1 LARFIDEL
9 KRTHRCGD
17 LRAADEGKEVVLFG
31 WVASYRDHGGC
42 VFIDLRDREGVTQ
55 IVFDKSAVILFEKKH
70 VEKNDANVAA
80 AEQAYE
86 QASSARSEWVIG
98 IRGFVIGR
106 GGNKN
111 PKIAT
116 GEIEVHAC
124 EMVVFNKSETPPFE
138 IADQIDTGEEK
149 RLQYRYLDL
158 RRAPFQKTLRI
169 RHKTNQTVRNY
180 FDANGFLELETPFMV
195 KYTPGGARNFLV
207 PSRMNAGKF
216 YALAE
221 SPQLF
226 KQLYMVAGFDRYFQI
241 VKCFRD
247 EALRVDRQPEFT
259 QIDVE
264 MSFVNQDDIFK
275 IMEGLIFKVWKDV
288 IGVDLHDNYPSG
300 RFPQMPFQESME
312 KYGNDKPDLRFG
324 LPHTDITGL
333 VIDQVGGGIP
343 FWKDIADKFASGQY
357 RRDLPT
363 EIVKAMRIPAEF
375 ATKLSRAELDKLEEF
390 VKGMGAKGL
399 ARAKIGAG
407 GEWTQSPLSKTITPE
422 LKNGINAAV
431 GAVEGDLVFFQFGK
445 ESVVH
450 TVMANLRV
458 HLAKKLGFIPEYGH
472 GGKWNLLWV
481 VNPPLF
487 EYDEESKRWAAAHH
501 AFTRPHDA
509 HVDLIE
515 KDPGK
520 VLCWRYDL
528 VLNGFEIGGG
538 SIRLHDPAVQA
549 KVFAAL
555 GIVDEDARQ
564 KFGFLLD
571 ALKFGAPPHGGIAI
585 GMDRLSMLLSGAE
598 SLRDV
603 IPFPKTQK
611 GQDLMTDAPNKVEPE
626 QLREL
631 HVRVVEPPT

>member
-1 LARFIDEL
+1 VARFIDEL

-17 LRAADEGKEVVLFG
+17 LRANNEGNEVVLFG

-42 VFIDLRDREGVTQ
+42 VFVDLRDRDGITQ
-55 IVFDKSAVILFEKKH
+55 VVFDPNVSGYGDLPKKS
-70 VEKNDANVAA
+70 
-80 AEQAYE
+80 YE
-86 QASSARSEWVIG
+86 QAQALRSEWVIG
-98 IRGFVIGR
+98 IRGIVKSR
-106 GGNKN
+106 GAMKN
-111 PKIAT
+111 PKLPT
-116 GEIEVHAC
+116 GEIEVHAL
-124 EMVVFNKSETPPFE
+124 EMTVFNKADTPPFE
-138 IADQIDTGEEK
+138 IADDIDPGEEK
-149 RLQYRYLDL
+149 RLQYRFLDL
-158 RRAPFQKTLRI
+158 RRAPLQRTLRV
-169 RHKTNQTVRNY
+169 RHKINQIVRRY
-180 FDANGFLELETPFMV
+180 FDSQGFLELETPFMV

-226 KQLYMVAGFDRYFQI
+226 KQLYMCAGFDRYFQI

-247 EALRVDRQPEFT
+247 EALRLDRQPEFT

-264 MSFVNQDDIFK
+264 MSFVNQDDIFAT
-275 IMEGLIFKVWKDV
+275 MEGMIFSVWKEV
-288 IGVDLHDNYPSG
+288 LGIDLKEKYPSG
-300 RFPQMPFQESME
+300 RFPQMPFEESMG

-324 LPHTDITGL
+324 LPHTDVTGL
-333 VIDQVGGGIP
+333 VVDHAGGGVP
-343 FWKDIADKFASGQY
+343 FWKDIADKFASGAY
-357 RRDLPT
+357 RKDLPA
-363 EIVKAMRIPAEF
+363 EIVKAMRVPAEH
-375 ATKLSRAELDKLEEF
+375 ATKLSRAELDKLEDF

-399 ARAKIGAG
+399 ARAKIDAQGN
-407 GEWTQSPLSKTITPE
+407 WTQSPLAKTISPE
-422 LKNGINAAV
+422 LRAKINEATGAA
-431 GAVEGDLVFFQFGK
+431 ENDLVFFQFGK
-445 ESVVH
+445 EAMVQ

-458 HLAKKLGFIPEYGH
+458 HLAKKLGLIPEVGH
-472 GGKWNLLWV
+472 GGNFELLWV

-487 EYDEESKRWAAAHH
+487 EYDDEKKTWAAAHH
-501 AFTRPHDA
+501 AFTRPHDDC
-509 HVDLIE
+509 VDLIE

-538 SIRLHDPAVQA
+538 SIRLHDPEVQA
-549 KVFAAL
+549 KVFRAL
-555 GIVDEDARQ
+555 GISDEEAKQ

-571 ALKFGAPPHGGIAI
+571 ALRYGAPPHGGIAV
-585 GMDRLSMLLSGAE
+585 GMDRLAMLLSGAE

-611 GQDLMTDAPNKVEPE
+611 GQDLMTDAPNKVDPE

>member
-1 LARFIDEL
+1 MARFIDEL

-17 LRAADEGKEVVLFG
+17 LRASNEGNEVVLFG

-42 VFIDLRDREGVTQ
+42 VFVDLRDRDGITQ
-55 IVFDKSAVILFEKKH
+55 VVFDPNVSGHGDLPKKS
-70 VEKNDANVAA
+70 
-80 AEQAYE
+80 YE
-86 QASSARSEWVIG
+86 QAQALRSEWVIG
-98 IRGFVIGR
+98 IRGIVKSR
-106 GGNKN
+106 GAMKN
-111 PKIAT
+111 PKLPT
-116 GEIEVHAC
+116 GEIEVHAL
-124 EMVVFNKSETPPFE
+124 EMTVFNKADTPPFE
-138 IADQIDTGEEK
+138 IADDIDTGEEK

-158 RRAPFQKTLRI
+158 RRAPLQRTLRV
-169 RHKTNQTVRNY
+169 RHKINQVVRRY
-180 FDANGFLELETPFMV
+180 FDSQGFLELETPFMV

-226 KQLYMVAGFDRYFQI
+226 KQLYMCAGFDRYFQI

-247 EALRVDRQPEFT
+247 EALRLDRQPEFT

-264 MSFVNQDDIFK
+264 MSFVNQDDIFAT
-275 IMEGLIFKVWKDV
+275 MEGMIFSVWKEV
-288 IGVDLHDNYPSG
+288 LGVDLKEKYPSG
-300 RFPQMPFQESME
+300 RFPQMPFEESMG

-324 LPHTDITGL
+324 LPHTDVTGL
-333 VIDQVGGGIP
+333 VVDHAGGGVP
-343 FWKDIADKFASGQY
+343 FWKDIADKFASGAY
-357 RRDLPT
+357 RKDLPA
-363 EIVKAMRIPAEF
+363 EIVKAMRVPAEH
-375 ATKLSRAELDKLEEF
+375 ASKLSRAELDKLEDF

-399 ARAKIGAG
+399 ARAKIDAQGN
-407 GEWTQSPLSKTITPE
+407 WTQSPLAKTITPE
-422 LKNGINAAV
+422 LRAKINEATGAA
-431 GAVEGDLVFFQFGK
+431 ENDLVFFQFGK
-445 ESVVH
+445 EAMVQ

-458 HLAKKLGFIPEYGH
+458 HLAKKLGLIPEVGH
-472 GGKWNLLWV
+472 GGNFELLWV

-487 EYDEESKRWAAAHH
+487 EYDDEKKTWAAAHH
-501 AFTRPHDA
+501 AFTRPHDDC
-509 HVDLIE
+509 VDLIE

-538 SIRLHDPAVQA
+538 SIRLHDPEVQA
-549 KVFAAL
+549 KVFRAL
-555 GIVDEDARQ
+555 GISDEEAKQ

-571 ALKFGAPPHGGIAI
+571 ALRYGAPPHGGIAV
-585 GMDRLSMLLSGAE
+585 GMDRLAMLLSGAE

-611 GQDLMTDAPNKVEPE
+611 GQDLMTDAPNKVDPE